1 MRTTLFFS
9 LLLALVISCSPHL
22 MAQERDNTE
31 EYKTLFSNINGQ
43 VEHGGYGAITFGYSE
58 IDSKPA
64 LEIGGRVAWLINHQF
79 AMGFVGKGFF
89 NDINKSNINPKSD
102 YYLAG
107 GYGGLFFQPVIFP
120 KSPVHVSFPIILGV
134 GGVALNPSYQ
144 SKYHWDY
151 DYNYYYDYAYDSDVF
166 LVFEP
171 GIDVEFNLLRYFRM
185 SLGASYR
192 LTNNVN
198 LVYEY
203 KTETDVLNKITV
215 DPGVLNNFSFSLGI
229 MFGWF

>member
-1 MRTTLFFS
+1 MKTKLIFS
-9 LLLALVISCSPHL
+9 LLLAILIASSPNL
-22 MAQERDNTE
+22 TAQEDDSNV
-31 EYKTLFSNINGQ
+31 EYKTLFSNSKGQ
-43 VEHGGYGAITFGYSE
+43 VEYGGYGAITFGYSE

-64 LEIGGRVAWLINHQF
+64 MEIGGRAVWLINHQF
-79 AMGFVGKGFF
+79 GFGIVGKGFF
-89 NDINKSNINPKSD
+89 NDIDKSSSNPKSD

-107 GYGGLFFQPVIFP
+107 GYGGLFFQPIIFP

-144 SKYHWDY
+144 SNYHWDY
-151 DYNYYYDYAYDSDVF
+151 DYAYDYAYDSDIF

-192 LTNNVN
+192 ITNNVN
-198 LVYEY
+198 LSYEY
-203 KTETDVLNKITV
+203 KTETDALNTITV
-215 DPGVLNNFSFSLGI
+215 DSGVLNNFSFNLGI